1 MTLLE
6 AIQNCGENW
15 FRPTS
20 MRGEAEALSIN
31 GLGMLIIHQAT
42 LSGFKAWPH
51 SLNHL
56 EEITGE
62 WEIVTPEQVMKE
74 RK

>member
-1 MTLLE
+1 MNLLD

-15 FRPTS
+15 FRPVS
-20 MRGEAEALSIN
+20 MSGDGEALSLN

-42 LSGFKAWPH
+42 SSGFKAWPH

-56 EEITGE
+56 EDFAGE
-62 WEIVTPEQVMKE
+62 YEIVTPEQVMKE